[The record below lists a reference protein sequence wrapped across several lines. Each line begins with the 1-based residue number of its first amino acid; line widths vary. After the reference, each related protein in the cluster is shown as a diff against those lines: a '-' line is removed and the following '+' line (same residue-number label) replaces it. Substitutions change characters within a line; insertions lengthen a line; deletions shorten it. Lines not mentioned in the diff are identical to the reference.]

1 MTATQLIKNTSSIFV
16 DSENS
21 NKSKTSYQHSTSNLN
36 LIGNGHP
43 TRGITLY
50 VTNILINE
58 DMLAGNNF
66 PDIFDHLMK

>member
-1 MTATQLIKNTSSIFV
+1 MTATQLIKNTFLISV
-16 DSENS
+16 DLENS
-21 NKSKTSYQHSTSNLN
+21 NKSKTSYQHSTNNRN

-43 TRGITLY
+43 ILVITLY
-50 VTNILINE
+50 VKNILINE